1 MSVRIVKENNNNKII
16 RKLENGNEVHELYEG
31 SYNDG
36 KDALPLEEHIKL
48 EVSTG
53 WNFETLT
60 EELLDY
66 IPEWA
71 IVREAKVPGK
81 TLKKNIEEGDI
92 IYVTN
97 FISPTTGKK
106 SDLGHRFFIVNKIIT
121 QEGKPNRYEGY
132 ELQTSDKNPKKRANV
147 FNKDKDHYANN
158 IYISNYGS
166 ILFRGPKDINKDFY
180 IDVKNKCWFDDL
192 GITDDGYW
200 KGNTTYEFR
209 RFMQRCI
216 DNANKN
222 DIEANKEM
230 QWPTNK

>member
-1 MSVRIVKENNNNKII
+1 MKFNKAKYFYYFIFFLIVFTIFIYGGSFDRLNEKLLNKIGASVTNI
-16 RKLENGNEVHELYEG
+16 G
-31 SYNDG
+31 SI
-36 KDALPLEEHIKL
+36 EEEK
-48 EVSTG
+48 
-53 WNFETLT
+53 
-60 EELLDY
+60 EE
-66 IPEWA
+66 I
-71 IVREAKVPGK
+71 I
-81 TLKKNIEEGDI
+81 LKKNIEEGDI

-166 ILFRGPKDINKDFY
+166 ILFRGPKDIDKDFY

>member
-1 MSVRIVKENNNNKII
+1 MAVKIIKEDNKIVKE
-16 RKLENGNEVHELYEG
+16 LENGDIVHELFEG

-48 EVSTG
+48 ESSTG
-53 WNFETLT
+53 WSFKTLE

-81 TLKKNIEEGDI
+81 DLKKNIEVGDI

-97 FISPTTGKK
+97 FISPNTSKK
-106 SDLGHRFFIVNKIIT
+106 SDLGHRFFIINKIIT
-121 QEGKPNRYEGY
+121 QEGKPNKYEGY
-132 ELQTSDKNPKKRANV
+132 ELQTSDENPKRRANV
-147 FNKDKDHYANN
+147 FNKNKDYYANN
-158 IYISNYGS
+158 IYIGDYGS
-166 ILFRGPKDINKDFY
+166 MLFRGPKDIKKDLY
-180 IDVKNKCWFDDL
+180 INVEDKCWFDDL

-209 RFMQRCI
+209 KFMQKCI
-216 DNANKN
+216 DNAKN
-222 DIEANKEM
+222 GNIEANKEM
-230 QWPTNK
+230 QWPDNK